1 MSAGG
6 VSAGGVSA
14 GSPTATPGDPA
25 EAGLIVVKLGGT
37 TVAGQEHILD
47 RVAELARR
55 RPTVVVHGGG
65 KRVTSWL
72 ERLDVPTRFEDG
84 LRVTDAAAL
93 EVTAAVLR
101 GAVNT
106 ELVAALRARGCDAVG
121 LSGVDGGIA
130 VAARVPGKGLVATV
144 TGARG
149 DLLEVL
155 VRAGRVPV
163 VAPLALDEHGA
174 VCNVNADDLAAGLA
188 RGLGA
193 RHLVLLTDVDG
204 IRGADG
210 RRLPRLTVDEAE
222 RLIASGVISGGMI
235 PKVRTALR
243 AVGDDPAAEAI
254 VADSSDP
261 DALGRALS
269 DPGFGTRFS
278 MSATTGQAA
287 GAA

>member
-1 MSAGG
+1 LGRPAG
-6 VSAGGVSA
+6 
-14 GSPTATPGDPA
+14 D
-25 EAGLIVVKLGGT
+25 GLVVVKLGGT
-37 TVAGQEHILD
+37 TVSGQEHILD
-47 RVAELARR
+47 RVVELARCQ
-55 RPTVVVHGGG
+55 PVVVVHGGG
-65 KRVTSWL
+65 KRVTEWL
-72 ERLDVPTRFEDG
+72 ERLAVPTGFEDG

-121 LSGVDGGIA
+121 LSGVDGGIV
-130 VAARVPGKGLVATV
+130 VAERVPGKGLVATV
-144 TGARG
+144 TGVRG
-149 DLLEVL
+149 GLVEEL

-163 VAPLALDEHGA
+163 FAPLALDEGGA

-193 RHLVLLTDVDG
+193 RRLVLLTDVDG

-210 RRLPRLTVDEAE
+210 VRLPRVTAAEAE
-222 RLIASGVISGGMI
+222 RLIAAGVISGGMI

-243 AVGDDPAAEAI
+243 AVGEDPAAEAI
-254 VADSSDP
+254 VADGSDP

-269 DPGFGTRFS
+269 DPGFGTRIS
-278 MSATTGQAA
+278 VSAAA
-287 GAA
+287 GQPARTAAARTVGAATGTS